1 MCLTEYDE
9 ARTME
14 LLREEYREEGLAE
27 GRAEGRK
34 EGRAEGKDEALTVS
48 IRNLMNKLKMT
59 AEKAMEILDIPPEEH
74 EKYALMLK
82 EKDSTQTYDTQS

>member
-14 LLREEYREEGLAE
+14 LFKEEGRE
-27 GRAEGRK
+27 
-34 EGRAEGKDEALTVS
+34 EGKDEAFAVS
-48 IRNLMNKLKMT
+48 IRNLMSNLHLT
-59 AEKAMEILDIPPEEH
+59 AEKAMALLNIPSEEY

-82 EKDSTQTYDTQS
+82 EIDSTQTYDAQS

>member
-14 LLREEYREEGLAE
+14 LFREEGRE
-27 GRAEGRK
+27 EGRK
-34 EGRAEGKDEALTVS
+34 EGKDEALAVS
-48 IRNLMNKLKMT
+48 IRNLMINLKMT
-59 AEKAMEILDIPPEEH
+59 AEKAMEVLNIPQEDH

-82 EKDSTQTYDTQS
+82 EIDSAQTYDAQS

>member
-14 LLREEYREEGLAE
+14 LFKEEGRE
-27 GRAEGRK
+27 EGRK
-34 EGRAEGKDEALTVS
+34 EGLEEGRVEGKDEAS
-48 IRNLMNKLKMT
+48 IFYIRNLMAKMKMT
-59 AEKAMEILDIPPEEH
+59 AEKAMEFLEIPPEEH

-82 EKDSTQTYDTQS
+82 ETDSSQSYDAQS